1 MGRLNCMRQ
10 NGWEIMVVKIRPE
23 QLDEEIR
30 EQLEEYSAKVTKEI
44 NQNLKEV
51 ADKTVETLKKG
62 GSYKERTG
70 KYTPDWSVTARKTAS
85 IVQSEH
91 YSIHNRKHYQMTH
104 LLEKGHV
111 TRNGRRTRAFE
122 HILPAEQAAEEL
134 AVEAVEKA
142 VRSVRG

>member
-1 MGRLNCMRQ
+1 
-10 NGWEIMVVKIRPE
+10 MVVNVKPE
-23 QLDEEIR
+23 QLSDAIR
-30 EQLEEYSAKVTKEI
+30 GQLEEYSADVTKAI

-51 ADKTVETLKKG
+51 AETTAETLKKG

-70 KYTPDWSVTARKTAS
+70 KYTPDWSVTARKAVSVT
-85 IVQSEH
+85 QGEQ
-91 YSIHNRKHYQMTH
+91 YSVNNRKHYQLTH

-111 TRNGRRTRAFE
+111 TRNGKRTRAFE

-142 VRSVRG
+142 VRSANGGI